1 MLLAA
6 RAMAVRR
13 AAAGGPLVG
22 GAVPG
27 GARPPAAFGV
37 VAALGARG
45 FAKKGK
51 KRVKIRL
58 VSEAG
63 TGYFYTT
70 TKNPTSSPQKL
81 QLMKHDP
88 IVNQHVLFTEKKVRA
103 QTRARASV
111 ARKRVG
117 GATRRDSRASRRARC
132 GVRALTLFRCFA
144 DAIIKRNRQVGI
156 GACTSGAALRS
167 RHFYDFKFQL
177 GAGGDLVG
185 RGACEH
191 LRMAARAVP
200 LEGVVVRL
208 AVRAHSLPAGRRAA
222 LAGVRAA
229 ARAS

>member
-51 KRVKIRL
+51 KRVKTRL

-88 IVNQHVLFTEKKVRA
+88 IVNCLLYTSPSPRD
-103 QTRARASV
+103 
-111 ARKRVG
+111 
-117 GATRRDSRASRRARC
+117 ATLSRMPSSA
-132 GVRALTLFRCFA
+132 
-144 DAIIKRNRQVGI
+144 
-156 GACTSGAALRS
+156 
-167 RHFYDFKFQL
+167 
-177 GAGGDLVG
+177 
-185 RGACEH
+185 
-191 LRMAARAVP
+191 
-200 LEGVVVRL
+200 
-208 AVRAHSLPAGRRAA
+208 
-222 LAGVRAA
+222 
-229 ARAS
+229 

>member
-103 QTRARASV
+103 QTRARERRAQTRGGSHAPGF
-111 ARKRVG
+111 ARFTPRAVWR
-117 GATRRDSRASRRARC
+117 ARSHSLSLLRRCHHQEEPASRHWCVYKWRRPPIAP
-132 GVRALTLFRCFA
+132 F
-144 DAIIKRNRQVGI
+144 
-156 GACTSGAALRS
+156 LR
-167 RHFYDFKFQL
+167 L
-177 GAGGDLVG
+177 
-185 RGACEH
+185 
-191 LRMAARAVP
+191 
-200 LEGVVVRL
+200 
-208 AVRAHSLPAGRRAA
+208 
-222 LAGVRAA
+222 
-229 ARAS
+229 

>member
-13 AAAGGPLVG
+13 AAVGGPLVG

-70 TKNPTSSPQKL
+70 TKNPKNHSTKIRFKKYDPKL
-81 QLMKHDP
+81 RKH
-88 IVNQHVLFTEKKVRA
+88 VW
-103 QTRARASV
+103 
-111 ARKRVG
+111 
-117 GATRRDSRASRRARC
+117 
-132 GVRALTLFRCFA
+132 
-144 DAIIKRNRQVGI
+144 
-156 GACTSGAALRS
+156 
-167 RHFYDFKFQL
+167 FK
-177 GAGGDLVG
+177 
-185 RGACEH
+185 ETKI
-191 LRMAARAVP
+191 
-200 LEGVVVRL
+200 
-208 AVRAHSLPAGRRAA
+208 
-222 LAGVRAA
+222 
-229 ARAS
+229 

>member
-13 AAAGGPLVG
+13 AAVGGPLVG

-88 IVNQHVLFTEKKVRA
+88 IVNQHVLFTEKKVRK
-103 QTRARASV
+103 RARARTP
-111 ARKRVG
+111 RKSAWTCPG
-117 GATRRDSRASRRARC
+117 IARARC
-132 GVRALTLFRCFA
+132 ARWRARSDALSFSLLRRCHHQEEPA
-144 DAIIKRNRQVGI
+144 
-156 GACTSGAALRS
+156 S
-167 RHFYDFKFQL
+167 RHVETSRNGHFLF
-177 GAGGDLVG
+177 
-185 RGACEH
+185 
-191 LRMAARAVP
+191 
-200 LEGVVVRL
+200 
-208 AVRAHSLPAGRRAA
+208 
-222 LAGVRAA
+222 
-229 ARAS
+229 